1 MYMYRQTRAG
11 IYVYATYPQSPEC
24 PPSSEI
30 NEANVCVCACGC
42 VCACA
47 RVRVRVCSKKH
58 TRVSL
63 QPSLLLCSPAPPL
76 PYPISPNS
84 FIHYFACAFYRV
96 KKETNSPEDV
106 DSFYTSRA
114 SDPNVRDEMIRN

>member
-1 MYMYRQTRAG
+1 MQPIPKAQNTRLHRKSTKLMCVFVLVG
-11 IYVYATYPQSPEC
+11 
-24 PPSSEI
+24 
-30 NEANVCVCACGC
+30 VCVRARAR
-42 VCACA
+42 VCALTC
-47 RVRVRVCSKKH
+47 VRVRVCSKKH

>member
-1 MYMYRQTRAG
+1 MQPIPKAQNARLHRKSTKLMCVFVRVA
-11 IYVYATYPQSPEC
+11 
-24 PPSSEI
+24 
-30 NEANVCVCACGC
+30 VCVRARAC

-47 RVRVRVCSKKH
+47 RRSTH
-58 TRVSL
+58 VSL
-63 QPSLLLCSPAPPL
+63 QPSLLLCSPAPSL